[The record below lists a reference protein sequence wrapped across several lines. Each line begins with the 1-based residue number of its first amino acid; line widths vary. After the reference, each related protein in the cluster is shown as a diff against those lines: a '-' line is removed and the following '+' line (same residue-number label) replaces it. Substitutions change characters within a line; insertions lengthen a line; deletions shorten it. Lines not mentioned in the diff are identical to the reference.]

1 MIYDVQKASILKRI
15 SAYLLD
21 AILVC
26 ILAVGICYVLSL
38 VLDLN
43 TSISQLND
51 LTAEYEAKYGVDF
64 DTTLEVYENFTPEQ
78 KENFDNAYEAMLSD
92 ERFAV
97 VYRIFGHTILMLSL
111 GFFVSIFV
119 FEFVVPLVL
128 GNGQTIGK
136 RIFAVGVMH
145 GNGVKI
151 KTPFLFARAIL
162 GKYTVETMIPVCCV
176 LMFFFTSYSLM
187 ALVVLVML
195 ALLQLVLVIASQ
207 NNTLIHD
214 AISFTVCVD
223 MKSQMIFENEDEK
236 VAYIAD
242 HAKDGVDRSREYFS
256 PRQTND
262 DDLGEIK

>member
-26 ILAVGICYVLSL
+26 ILAVGLCYVLSL

-51 LTAEYEAKYGVDF
+51 LTAEF